1 MKRLTGDIIMD
12 FQKQDEDL
20 SPAEIRELKSR
31 IDDLHNPVRY
41 VIYSDLLPNGRWR
54 LFLNASDDT
63 FCDQLETATLFKRE
77 HVAQAVVRACS
88 ERRHRDLLVAKIT
101 TRNDKRR
108 VLKYAL
114 PGPRTTRKKRPT
126 VRDLMK
132 DSIGKI
138 NSGIPDLASNPKHL
152 EGLGGDSRGNR

>member
-1 MKRLTGDIIMD
+1 MD

-31 IDDLHNPVRY
+31 IDDFHNPVRY

-63 FCDQLETATLFKRE
+63 FCDQLDTATLFKRE
-77 HVAQAVVRACS
+77 HAAQAVARACS

-101 TRNDKRR
+101 TRNEKRK
-108 VLKYAL
+108 VLQYAL
-114 PGPRTTRKKRPT
+114 PGPTNSPEETPDGTR
-126 VRDLMK
+126 
-132 DSIGKI
+132 
-138 NSGIPDLASNPKHL
+138 PD
-152 EGLGGDSRGNR
+152 E

>member
-1 MKRLTGDIIMD
+1 MNFK
-12 FQKQDEDL
+12 KQDEDL

-31 IDDLHNPVRY
+31 IADLHNPVRY

-54 LFLNASDDT
+54 LFLNVSDDT
-63 FCDQLETATLFKRE
+63 FCDQLDTATLFKRE
-77 HVAQAVVRACS
+77 HAAQAVARACS

-101 TRNDKRR
+101 TRSDKRK

-114 PGPRTTRKKRPT
+114 PGPRTARKKRPT

-138 NSGIPDLASNPKHL
+138 NSGIPDLAGNPKHL
-152 EGLGGDSRGNR
+152 KGLGRDSMGHR

>member
-1 MKRLTGDIIMD
+1 MNFK
-12 FQKQDEDL
+12 KQDEDL

-31 IDDLHNPVRY
+31 IADLHNPVRY

-54 LFLNASDDT
+54 LFPNASDDT
-63 FCDQLETATLFKRE
+63 FCDHLDTATLFKRE
-77 HVAQAVVRACS
+77 HVAQAVARACS

-101 TRNDKRR
+101 TRNDQRK

-114 PGPRTTRKKRPT
+114 SNPRTARKKRLT

-132 DSIGKI
+132 NSIGKI
-138 NSGIPDLASNPKHL
+138 KNGLPDPTGNPKRL
-152 EGLGGDSRGNR
+152 KGLGGNSTGNR